1 MKKLVMRTGGTMT
14 IDKSVR
20 ASLRLGLVVTAALL
34 AAACATPPKDDPEAL
49 AEFERINDPLEPFN
63 RVVFDVN
70 LTLDGLIFKPFAT
83 MYRGVMP
90 EVGRTAVHN
99 VLSNLREPVV
109 FVNDVL
115 QGELERAGTAAGRFA
130 INSTIGIL
138 GIIDVATDFG
148 LEQHSEDFGQTFAV
162 WGVGE
167 GPFLMLPLFGPSNPR
182 DAVGLVAQ
190 IFGDPVNIALA
201 NNDLENVVLARSL
214 LTGLDERER
223 NLDTLDEIERTSLD
237 FYAAL
242 RSLYRQRR
250 ADEIRNSKPT
260 AVEPAPGISSP
271 AAPGDGTAAL
281 PGQP

>member
-1 MKKLVMRTGGTMT
+1 MKKLVMRTGGAMT
-14 IDKSVR
+14 IDKSAR

-70 LTLDGLIFKPFAT
+70 LTLDGLILKPFAT

-99 VLSNLREPVV
+99 MLSNLREPVV

-182 DAVGLVAQ
+182 DLVGLIAQ
-190 IFGDPVNIALA
+190 IFGDPVNIAA
-201 NNDLENVVLARSL
+201 VAYDLDEVPLARSL
-214 LTGLDERER
+214 ATGLDERER
-223 NLDTLDEIERTSLD
+223 VLDTLDEIERTSLD

-271 AAPGDGTAAL
+271 GLPGDGTAAL

>member
-1 MKKLVMRTGGTMT
+1 MPVDR
-14 IDKSVR
+14 SVR
-20 ASLRLGLVVTAALL
+20 ASLRLAAIVTAALL
-34 AAACATPPKDDPEAL
+34 LAGCATPPKDDPEAL

-63 RVVFDVN
+63 RTVFSFN
-70 LTLDGLIFKPFAT
+70 RTLDGLILKPFAT
-83 MYRGVMP
+83 MYRGVVP
-90 EVGRTAVHN
+90 EEGRRAFHN

-115 QGELERAGTAAGRFA
+115 QGEFDRAGTSAGRFA
-130 INSTIGIL
+130 INSTL
-138 GIIDVATDFG
+138 GIAGIFDFATDFG

-167 GPFLMLPLFGPSNPR
+167 GPFLMLPVFGPSNPR
-182 DAVGLVAQ
+182 DLVGLVAQ
-190 IFGDPVNIALA
+190 GFGDPVNIAA
-201 NNDLENVVLARSL
+201 VVYDLDEVPLARSL
-214 LTGLDERER
+214 ATGLDERER

-250 ADEIRNSKPT
+250 ADEIRNSEPT
-260 AVEPAPGISSP
+260 AVEPAPGISGP

-281 PGQP
+281 PAEP

>member
-1 MKKLVMRTGGTMT
+1 MKKLVMRTGGAMT
-14 IDKSVR
+14 IDKSAR

-63 RVVFDVN
+63 RVVFEVN
-70 LTLDGLIFKPFAT
+70 LTLDGLILKPFAT

-162 WGVGE
+162 WGAPE
-167 GPFLMLPLFGPSNPR
+167 GPYLVLPIFGPSNPR
-182 DAVGLVAQ
+182 DALGLLAEAVL
-190 IFGDPVNIALA
+190 DPLNYYARHEDIDAFQTS
-201 NNDLENVVLARSL
+201 RSL
-214 LTGLDERER
+214 TTGIDIRER
-223 NLDTLDEIERTSLD
+223 NLDTLDVIERTSLD
-237 FYAAL
+237 FYAAI

-250 ADEIRNSKPT
+250 ADEIRNSRPS
-260 AVEPAPGISSP
+260 AIQPAPGISTS
-271 AAPGDGTAAL
+271 ANATQQVEKAAL
-281 PGQP
+281 LD

>member
-1 MKKLVMRTGGTMT
+1 MT

-190 IFGDPVNIALA
+190 IFGDPVNIAA
-201 NNDLENVVLARSL
+201 VAYDLDEVPLARSL

>member
-1 MKKLVMRTGGTMT
+1 MKKLMMRTGGAMT
-14 IDKSVR
+14 IDKSAR

-63 RVVFDVN
+63 RVVFEVN
-70 LTLDGLIFKPFAT
+70 LTLDGLILKPFAT

-167 GPFLMLPLFGPSNPR
+167 GPFLMLPLLGPSNPR

-201 NNDLENVVLARSL
+201 NNDLENAVLARSL

-271 AAPGDGTAAL
+271 AAPGDRTAAL

>member
-1 MKKLVMRTGGTMT
+1 MKKLVMRTGGAMT
-14 IDKSVR
+14 IDKSAR

-70 LTLDGLIFKPFAT
+70 LTDGLILKPVAT

-99 VLSNLREPVV
+99 MLSNLREPVV

-182 DAVGLVAQ
+182 DLVGLIAQ
-190 IFGDPVNIALA
+190 AFGDPVNIAA
-201 NNDLENVVLARSL
+201 VAYDLDEVPLARSL
-214 LTGLDERER
+214 ATGLDERER
-223 NLDTLDEIERTSLD
+223 VLDTLDEIERTSLD

-271 AAPGDGTAAL
+271 GLPGDGTAAL
-281 PGQP
+281 PGRP

>member
-1 MKKLVMRTGGTMT
+1 MKKLMMRTGGAMT

-190 IFGDPVNIALA
+190 IFGDPVNIAA
-201 NNDLENVVLARSL
+201 VAYDLDEVPLARSL
-214 LTGLDERER
+214 ATGLDERER
-223 NLDTLDEIERTSLD
+223 VLDTLDEIERTSLD